1 MKERFL
7 MSAMK
12 DHLMDIE
19 ELVVQALE
27 TGFTNVE
34 DVVAFVNT
42 SMIADRDNIITVM
55 KMFENPIYSIDNLEN
70 MC

>member
-1 MKERFL
+1 

-27 TGFTNVE
+27 NGITNVE

-42 SMIADRDNIITVM
+42 SMVADRVNIVTVM
-55 KMFENPIYSIDNLEN
+55 KMFEKPLYSIDNLEN

>member
-1 MKERFL
+1 

-27 TGFTNVE
+27 TGVTNVE

-42 SMIADRDNIITVM
+42 SMIAERVNIITVM

>member
-1 MKERFL
+1 

-27 TGFTNVE
+27 NGFTNAE
-34 DVVAFVNT
+34 DVIAFVNT
-42 SMIADRDNIITVM
+42 SIVADSDNIITVM
-55 KMFENPIYSIDNLEN
+55 EMFQKPIYSIDNLEL

>member
-1 MKERFL
+1 

-19 ELVVQALE
+19 ELVVQAFE
-27 TGFTNVE
+27 NGYTSVE
-34 DVVAFVNT
+34 DVFSHVNT
-42 SMIADRDNIITVM
+42 HIVAERDNIVTVM
-55 KMFENPIYSIDNLEN
+55 EMVQKPIYSIDNLEN

>member
-1 MKERFL
+1 

-27 TGFTNVE
+27 NGFTDAE
-34 DVVAFVNT
+34 DVIAFVNT
-42 SMIADRDNIITVM
+42 SIVADSDNIITVM
-55 KMFENPIYSIDNLEN
+55 EMFQKPIYSIDNLEL

>member
-1 MKERFL
+1 

-27 TGFTNVE
+27 NGITNVE

-42 SMIADRDNIITVM
+42 SMVADSVNIVTVM
-55 KMFENPIYSIDNLEN
+55 KMFEKPLYSIDNLEN

>member
-1 MKERFL
+1 

-27 TGFTNVE
+27 NGFTDAE
-34 DVVAFVNT
+34 DVIAFVNT
-42 SMIADRDNIITVM
+42 SIVADSDNIITFM
-55 KMFENPIYSIDNLEN
+55 EMFQKPIYSIDNLEL

>member
-1 MKERFL
+1 

-27 TGFTNVE
+27 TGVTNVE

-42 SMIADRDNIITVM
+42 SMIADRVNIITVM

>member
-1 MKERFL
+1 